1 MVHLPTKKNAWS
13 RHQHLFEENA
23 RKTKKKKVC
32 GFWKWWF
39 ESCLCMGKVLAPHV
53 PVTRMIAS
61 NRMCKT
67 WLQNYVFSFF
77 YVFFYLF
84 GLLCFFFTFFV
95 FFLYFFIFLCFLLF
109 CGRQGYCPR
118 SYVSSGAMRKSDL
131 RSSLRNKC
139 WLSCFYFFCKIDFNQ
154 KKVI

>member
-67 WLQNYVFSFF
+67 WLQNYVFSLFMFIIFF
-77 YVFFYLF
+77 P
-84 GLLCFFFTFFV
+84 
-95 FFLYFFIFLCFLLF
+95 FLYFYFFGIDKSVALAPTYPRVRWGNQTYIVLWVWNFVCYTDFIF
-109 CGRQGYCPR
+109 
-118 SYVSSGAMRKSDL
+118 
-131 RSSLRNKC
+131 
-139 WLSCFYFFCKIDFNQ
+139 FFKVDFNFEQ
-154 KKVI
+154 KSFNALDLKTML